1 MIFRYCSFF
10 WFHLM
15 TSNRNAV
22 HKGFSFT
29 SQFFGLT
36 VYLILILCNTIIE
49 ALMLKDN
56 SLIKKKLNQNLHFF
70 YSPSIL
76 LRMWL
81 IFFSF
86 GCAFYL
92 INKRCFFSLKK
103 NCNTLTKRLQLF
115 YNIVINQFGFK
126 ICDTIQIFLSLEGG
140 PTHEYKTCSIVLF

>member
-1 MIFRYCSFF
+1 MIFKYCSFF

-56 SLIKKKLNQNLHFF
+56 SLMKEKLNKNPNFF

-81 IFFSF
+81 IFFHLDVHFILSIKDVSF
-86 GCAFYL
+86 
-92 INKRCFFSLKK
+92 LKK